1 MLTINAASFSTGPSP
16 VARVAT
22 RGPSAY
28 WSILAFRLLDVNQ
41 TTHLPIPYY
50 RSSESSYTAF
60 KPQNL
65 GNPLSTPRESVPPLS
80 FTVATTCQLLFI
92 APT

>member
-50 RSSESSYTAF
+50 RSSEPSQPTSF
-60 KPQNL
+60 
-65 GNPLSTPRESVPPLS
+65 SVVQYSACISDTLRRSCP
-80 FTVATTCQLLFI
+80 
-92 APT
+92 